1 MGATLNSSLRTR
13 LEQAGQLHVLR
24 LWHTLD
30 ANAQQAFAQ
39 QLETIDWAELESMRR
54 LVFQRNA
61 VVPAVFTPAV
71 DLGTAVTPA
80 CLALGNPSNQPS
92 PTAAIASG
100 SRALGDGR
108 IGAILVAGGQG
119 SRLGSTEP
127 KGLYPIGPVSE
138 QNLFEVLLGKLAAVR
153 RRFGAR
159 VPLAI
164 MTSSATD
171 TLTRQFLEDRGFCGH
186 HRSAVLVFQQ
196 HDLPALDA
204 VTGQLLL
211 DASDHIAMAP
221 DGHGGMLGALARCG
235 GLDWFSS
242 HGVEQ
247 VVSFQVDNP
256 LAMPLNGEFLG
267 YHLLTHADFS
277 TQVVRKQDPAERVGV
292 VVESDGAYRVVE
304 YSDLPA
310 SLAAERL
317 ADGGLKLYA
326 GSIAVHAFSIAFLQ
340 RMAARSDSLPL
351 HVAFKAVA
359 HLDGGVDDLGR
370 PLVPSVPNAIKC
382 ERFIFDLMPQATR
395 VCVVEIDAAD
405 GFAPLKNPSGAASDS
420 PQHVHAAMQ
429 AFARRVLAKAGV
441 AVAEGIAVELD
452 SAAIFDAE
460 DVGQFL
466 PPGTLIDAP
475 MVVGSEDFIK

>member
-1 MGATLNSSLRTR
+1 MGATLNSLRTR

-30 ANAQQAFAQ
+30 AGAQQAFTQ
-39 QLETIDWAELESMRR
+39 QLEGIDWAELENMRR

-61 VVPAVFTPAV
+61 VVPAVLNPVF
-71 DLGTAVTPA
+71 DLGTAITPA
-80 CLALGNPSNQPS
+80 CLGLGNSSNQPS

-100 SRALGDGR
+100 SRALVDGR

-119 SRLGSTEP
+119 SRLGSAEP
-127 KGLYPIGPVSE
+127 KGLYPIGPVSK

-153 RRFGAR
+153 RRFGVQ

-171 TLTRQFLEDRGFCGH
+171 TLTRQFVKDHCSSGNDRSG
-186 HRSAVLVFQQ
+186 VLVFQQ
-196 HDLPALDA
+196 RDLPALDA

-211 DASDHIAMAP
+211 DAADHIAMAP

-235 GLDWFSS
+235 GLDWFSG

-247 VVSFQVDNP
+247 IVSFQVDNP
-256 LAMPLNGEFLG
+256 LAMPLNCEFLG
-267 YHLLTHADFS
+267 YHILAHADFS

-292 VVESDGAYRVVE
+292 VVHSGGVYRVVE

-310 SLAAERL
+310 SLAAERM
-317 ADGGLKLYA
+317 AEGGLKLYA
-326 GSIAVHAFSIAFLQ
+326 GSIAVHAFSISFLQ

-351 HVAFKAVA
+351 HLALKAVA
-359 HLDGGVDDLGR
+359 HLNGGVDDRGR
-370 PLVPSVPNAIKC
+370 PQVPSGPNAIKC

-429 AFARRVLAKAGV
+429 AFACRVLAKAGV
-441 AVAEGIAVELD
+441 AVRDGIAVELD
-452 SAAIFDAE
+452 SAAILDAE
-460 DVGQFL
+460 DIGQFL

-475 MVVGSEDFIK
+475 MVVGRLDFIQ